1 MANDTHGVQVAG
13 WYGFDLDGTLAVYD
27 GWKGIDH
34 IGDPVVP
41 MVQLARRM
49 HEAGYRIKVVTAR
62 VSPRPLP
69 ETRPNPYIKNHWCV
83 QDPDVQ
89 TWALESDW
97 GAREFVQE
105 WCYRNLGFVPGVT
118 HEKDYAMLQLFDD
131 RCVQVEANTGRVL
144 GRLPDELARFGESGP
159 ANVMTLAEAIDHA
172 RDVAARR
179 RGLCDACGF
188 NHEQLAI
195 WLEDY
200 RRMLVEGIDYA

>member
-1 MANDTHGVQVAG
+1 MANDTHGVRVAG

-27 GWKGIDH
+27 GWRGIDH
-34 IGDPVVP
+34 IGAPVAP
-41 MVQLARRM
+41 MVRLARRM
-49 HEAGYRIKVVTAR
+49 HEIGLRIKVVTAR

-69 ETRPNPYIKNHWCV
+69 ETRPNPYVKHSWCV

-89 TWALESDW
+89 TWALKPDW

-105 WCYRNLGFVPGVT
+105 WCYRNLGFAPGVT

-144 GRLPDELARFGESGP
+144 GRLPDELAGFAESRP
-159 ANVMTLAEAIDHA
+159 AGAMSLDEAIAHA
-172 RDVAARR
+172 RDVAGRCGA
-179 RGLCDACGF
+179 GDACGRD
-188 NHEQLAI
+188 HGQLAA

-200 RRMLVEGIDYA
+200 RRMLAEGGGHA